1 MRMIMFAAIGL
12 AAACER
18 DVPPP
23 DHPVIAATPN
33 DVRLDGDVV
42 LALDHGR
49 VASGDRGRFEPPGGQ
64 APRDV
69 ASKLVAALDHRCTPA
84 KPVEF
89 HLDGALS
96 GETLFLLLASA
107 GAAGCTDET
116 FTVAGQPWRIPH
128 HTFRGNTPDASVELL
143 PATTDAEIARL
154 ATRFANP
161 PPDGVLVMFHTA
173 TSARQVMLF
182 AQATPPSMRRV
193 YSCCRD

>member
-1 MRMIMFAAIGL
+1 MIVVAIGL
-12 AAACER
+12 VAACER

-23 DHPVIAATPN
+23 DHPVITATTN
-33 DVRLDGDVV
+33 DVRLDGELVF
-42 LALDHGR
+42 ALDHGR
-49 VASGDRGRFEPPGGQ
+49 VASGDRSKFEPPGNQ

-69 ASKLVAALDHRCTPA
+69 ATKVVAALDHRCTPA

-107 GAAGCTDET
+107 SAAGCNDET

-128 HTFRGNTPDASVELL
+128 HPFRGNTPDARVELL
-143 PATTDAEIARL
+143 PATTDAEIAKL
-154 ATRFANP
+154 AARFAKNP
-161 PPDGVLVMFHTA
+161 PPDGVLVIFHTA